1 MAITD
6 VPGTLV
12 GPDGQ
17 SETLEFLVDSGA
29 TYTVVPEA
37 TWRRLGLTAVRTQR
51 FRLADGTIMERQAGS
66 CAIHLELGDTMTP
79 VILGQPGDQPLL
91 GAVTLEELGLVL
103 NPFSRSLH
111 PASALMA

>member
-1 MAITD
+1 MAITYI
-6 VPGTLV
+6 PGTLV
-12 GPDGQ
+12 GPGGQ

-29 TYTVVPEA
+29 TYTVVPES
-37 TWRRLGLTAVRTQR
+37 TWRRLGLTAVRSQR
-51 FRLADGTIMERQAGS
+51 FRLADGTLMERQVGS
-66 CAIHLELGDTMTP
+66 CAIHLELGDTVTP